1 MLLESH
7 GWREPDAAGVAG
19 HEAGGAARAVALQPP
34 LPLPQEPST
43 QLLPEEPPP
52 QEPPPPPPQPQPAA
66 IAPASR
72 TSCRLRPCP
81 STRRRRRRRP
91 CPSSRPGSRP
101 GCRRRPAS
109 AAAAAAKREGQIRKG
124 LASMQTVLRALL
136 KGMVSVFAKSCA
148 GLFRRGRRIA
158 AAAT

>member
-43 QLLPEEPPP
+43 QLLPEDPP
-52 QEPPPPPPQPQPAA
+52 PAA

-81 STRRRRRRRP
+81 STRRRRRPRP